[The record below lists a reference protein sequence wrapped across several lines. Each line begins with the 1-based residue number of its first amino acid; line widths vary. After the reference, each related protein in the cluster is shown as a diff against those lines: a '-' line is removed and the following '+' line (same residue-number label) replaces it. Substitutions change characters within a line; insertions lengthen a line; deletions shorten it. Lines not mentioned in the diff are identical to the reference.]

1 MQIAFTTDIG
11 QQRKTNQDDVQVY
24 QNQKGVVLALVAD
37 GMGGHR
43 GGDVASN
50 MVIRHFKTAFEK
62 NQMHDIRQLAQW
74 TENFLV
80 QENQRV
86 VATASEHIELNGMGT
101 TIVGAFVLPQQLAV
115 FNVGDSR
122 CYLLMQKQLRQ
133 VSFDHSL
140 VNELLVAGEI
150 TPEQARNSPNKNI
163 ITQSLGVSTDVK
175 PTFGF
180 FDLPTNAQILLCSD
194 GLTNMLSDQQI
205 QQILEQDLAPQAKCD
220 LLIKKANQAGG
231 LDNITALVI
240 DMAAGHTEVNS
251 ND

>member
-1 MQIAFTTDIG
+1 MQIAFSTDIG
-11 QQRKTNQDDVQVY
+11 KHRKTNQDDVQVY
-24 QNQKGVVLALVAD
+24 QNQCGVTLALVAD

-43 GGDVASN
+43 GGDVASD
-50 MVIRHFKTAFEK
+50 MVIRHFGLAFEQ
-62 NQMHDIRQLAQW
+62 NQVRDIRALSHW
-74 TENFLV
+74 TNDFLI

-86 VATASEHIELNGMGT
+86 IDAANRKTELNGMGT
-101 TIVGAFVLPQQLAV
+101 TIVGAFVFPDQVAV

-122 CYLLMQKQLRQ
+122 CYLFNAGKLRQ

-150 TPEQARNSPNKNI
+150 TPEEARTFPNKNI
-163 ITQSLGVSTDVK
+163 ITQSLGVSADVK

-180 FDLPTNAQILLCSD
+180 FDLIEDSQILLCSD
-194 GLTNMLSDQQI
+194 GLTNMLSNHELQEVLKLKLSPQQ
-205 QQILEQDLAPQAKCD
+205 KCD
-220 LLIKKANQAGG
+220 LFIQKANQAGG

-240 DMAAGHTEVNS
+240 DLALDSEDET